1 MQEEKIITG
10 CNYII
15 DTSKLIYFGDTFC
28 IYLIELGKLVEVVAV
43 PLSQLSALL
52 FCQRKMVCVIFF
64 MLQSWRDG
72 GSLSSTG
79 DECGLHP
86 YASVSDGYKACKVC
100 TKCQLRYMLC
110 TCKMVIYIVRSS
122 LWC

>member
-28 IYLIELGKLVEVVAV
+28 IYLIELGKLVVVVAV

-52 FCQRKMVCVIFF
+52 FCPCKMVCVVFF

-72 GSLSSTG
+72 GSLSSTRN
-79 DECGLHP
+79 ERRLHP
-86 YASVSDGYKACKVC
+86 YASVSDGYKARKVC

-110 TCKMVIYIVRSS
+110 ICKMVIYIVGSS